1 MTLDE
6 LSKYD
11 GVKSSKI
18 MISVFNVVFDVTE
31 SEFYKQG
38 SGYSVFAGKDCT
50 VMLAQWKA
58 EDRFANLYNTFYYD
72 KKLQEEQ
79 KQGVR
84 DMYEGTYVKKYKKV
98 ARIWYK
104 AWEGQ
109 DKVAA
114 KKYEEL

>member
-50 VMLAQWKA
+50 VMLA
-58 EDRFANLYNTFYYD
+58 
-72 KKLQEEQ
+72 
-79 KQGVR
+79 
-84 DMYEGTYVKKYKKV
+84 
-98 ARIWYK
+98 
-104 AWEGQ
+104 
-109 DKVAA
+109 
-114 KKYEEL
+114 